1 MVIAYQ
7 LRNMIAITDRMPPF
21 ELTYSVATLVYA
33 IPLDRPKYLSCL
45 LNCTLW
51 HHLRYTCTKY
61 LISIYIQ
68 ISTIRKKDHYYV
80 PNSAKVLV
88 IDNSTT
94 LCLIMS
100 RALEKAGYQV
110 ITASNGNEGLAKAL
124 QVRPH
129 CVIIDVVL
137 PGISG
142 FGLCRQLRALDPQRN
157 LSIIMVSTKNT
168 SLDHSWG
175 LRQGADRYLP
185 KPFSDEALV
194 QSVEEVLREHALR

>member
-1 MVIAYQ
+1 M
-7 LRNMIAITDRMPPF
+7 
-21 ELTYSVATLVYA
+21 
-33 IPLDRPKYLSCL
+33 
-45 LNCTLW
+45 
-51 HHLRYTCTKY
+51 
-61 LISIYIQ
+61 
-68 ISTIRKKDHYYV
+68 

-88 IDNSTT
+88 IDDSTT
-94 LCLIMS
+94 LCLIMA

-110 ITASNGNEGLAKAL
+110 IIASNGNEGLAKAL
-124 QVRPH
+124 QERPH

-194 QSVEEVLREHALR
+194 QTVEEVLREHALR

>member
-1 MVIAYQ
+1 
-7 LRNMIAITDRMPPF
+7 
-21 ELTYSVATLVYA
+21 
-33 IPLDRPKYLSCL
+33 
-45 LNCTLW
+45 
-51 HHLRYTCTKY
+51 
-61 LISIYIQ
+61 
-68 ISTIRKKDHYYV
+68 V

-88 IDNSTT
+88 IDDSTT

>member
-1 MVIAYQ
+1 
-7 LRNMIAITDRMPPF
+7 MPN
-21 ELTYSVATLVYA
+21 
-33 IPLDRPKYLSCL
+33 R
-45 LNCTLW
+45 
-51 HHLRYTCTKY
+51 
-61 LISIYIQ
+61 
-68 ISTIRKKDHYYV
+68 
-80 PNSAKVLV
+80 AKVLV
-88 IDNSTT
+88 IDDSTT
-94 LCLIMS
+94 LCLIMAS
-100 RALEKAGYQV
+100 ALERAGYRV
-110 ITASNGNEGLAKAL
+110 LTAFNGNEGLAKAL
-124 QVRPH
+124 QERPH

-194 QSVEEVLREHALR
+194 QTVEEVLREHALR